1 MIKEMFVAGI
11 SVILGILLS
20 LSFQWKSCSYIPK
33 EIQIDTL
40 QSIKIIPRDVFIT
53 DTIKVKAVSWKTR
66 DSLIFV
72 DKEIPCNDTNF
83 VAQSDSIIV
92 PTGDT
97 LNLAF
102 NYQDRRGTFSLVYKP
117 RPDSII
123 VKEILKPFEKE
134 SEYPYS
140 HILGAIG
147 VGIMIG
153 VYSMSK

>member
-1 MIKEMFVAGI
+1 M
-11 SVILGILLS
+11 
-20 LSFQWKSCSYIPK
+20 IPK
-33 EIQIDTL
+33 ETKIDTL
-40 QSIKIIPRDVFIT
+40 QMITVVPREVFIT
-53 DTIKVKAVSWKTR
+53 DTIKVKSVAWKTK

-72 DKEIPCNDTNF
+72 ENEIPCSDTNF

-102 NYQDRRGTFSLVYKP
+102 NYFQRKGSFSMVYKP
-117 RPDSII
+117 RPDSI
-123 VKEILKPFEKE
+123 VYREILKPIIKE

-147 VGIMIG
+147 VGILIG
-153 VYSMSK
+153 VFSKTK